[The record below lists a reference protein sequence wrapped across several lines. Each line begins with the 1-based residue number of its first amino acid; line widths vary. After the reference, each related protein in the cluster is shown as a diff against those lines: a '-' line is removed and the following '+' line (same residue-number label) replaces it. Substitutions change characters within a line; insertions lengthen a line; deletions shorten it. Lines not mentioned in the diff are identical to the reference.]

1 MRLRISLF
9 MIAVMLLGLSCK
21 EQLKGSQ
28 HGLALLEVE
37 QLPNLP
43 QEEYVVIDF
52 RKPEAFLKGHI
63 PGAVNLWRSDIEDNT
78 YPFRGML
85 ARKDSIEALMGR
97 LGITNEDQLL
107 LYDDEGLP
115 GAARLWWALKH
126 HGFKDVSLL
135 NGGLQAW
142 KEAGKPVDTKEVSR
156 MATTYAFPESGD
168 TEKLITKEDLLKLL
182 KSGQEDYLI
191 LDARTREEFLGLIR
205 KSGAAKAGRIPN
217 SVHMDWAASINLKG
231 NKKFK
236 SLSELERI
244 FAFLG
249 AGQSDK
255 IIVYCHSGVRSSHTY
270 FVLTELLG
278 YNNVWNYDGSW
289 TEWSHDTLP
298 YIDNTNMLV
307 KN

>member
-1 MRLRISLF
+1 MYWRINVF
-9 MIAVMLLGLSCK
+9 M
-21 EQLKGSQ
+21 
-28 HGLALLEVE
+28 LALLLVLSCGEKPDRSQE
-37 QLPNLP
+37 DLALFEISQLPDLP
-43 QEEYVVIDF
+43 QEEFVIIDF
-52 RKPEAFLKGHI
+52 RKPEAYAIGHI
-63 PGAVNLWRSDIEDNT
+63 PGALNLWRSDIEDRS
-78 YPFRGML
+78 YAYRGML
-85 ARKDSIEALMGR
+85 AGKEEMEAILGN
-97 LGITNEDQLL
+97 LGISNQDKLL
-107 LYDDEGLP
+107 LYDEDGLP

-126 HGFKDVSLL
+126 YGFPDVSLL

-142 KEAGKPVDTKEVSR
+142 KEAGRPMDTKVVSR
-156 MATTYAFPESGD
+156 VASTYTFPKTGGWD
-168 TEKLITKEDLLKLL
+168 NLITKEELLKLL
-182 KSGQEDYLI
+182 KSGQEDYVI
-191 LDARTREEFLGLIR
+191 LDARSKGEFLGLKL

-217 SVHMDWAASINLKG
+217 SVNMDWSAAINHKG

-249 AGQSDK
+249 AEQSDK

-278 YNNVWNYDGSW
+278 YKNVWNYDGSW